1 MGEMMLDT
9 AGNRIYREPMME
21 ESSGTKPLNIYQRMH
36 KVMADVSY
44 VQKEDKKVNN
54 QYTFVSHD
62 AVTAK
67 LRPAFLK
74 HGILAIPSVESMNQ
88 DGNRTEVTLAVRFI
102 NIDDPEDHIWIEAIG
117 FGIDPQD
124 KGPGKAV
131 SYAFKYALLKA
142 FCLETGDDPEKDQI
156 PHEPKIGDN
165 LTVTPKAGVSESLTP
180 AQRKKVDRSG
190 SAIVDMVLAEDYDAA
205 FAEIE
210 ACEFEPEEKVYLAS
224 FMTAAQRRKVKEAGE
239 KYRKSNPLNA

>member
-1 MGEMMLDT
+1 
-9 AGNRIYREPMME
+9 ME
-21 ESSGTKPLNIYQRMH
+21 ESSGIKPLNIYQKMH
-36 KVMADVSY
+36 KVMAAVSY

-67 LRPAFLK
+67 LRPAFLEN
-74 HGILAIPSVESMNQ
+74 GILVLPTVDTMKQ
-88 DGNRTEVTLAVRFI
+88 DGNRTEVKLDVEFI
-102 NIDDPEDHIWIEAIG
+102 NIDQPEERIKITSIG

-156 PHEPKIGDN
+156 EHKPKIGDN
-165 LTVTPKAGVSESLTP
+165 LTVTPTAGVVEKLSA
-180 AQRKKVDRSG
+180 AQREKVDRSA
-190 SAIVDMVLAEDYDAA
+190 SAIVDMVTAEDYDAA

-224 FMTAAQRRKVKEAGE
+224 FMTATQRRKVKEAGE
-239 KYRKSNPLNA
+239 RYRKAFNNTLNA